1 MARRTNHLMTGHLKT
16 KMTII
21 GVFVAIF
28 WMVEILDQFVFD
40 HQLNQYEI
48 ISSSLPFGLRWIL
61 FAPFLHGSFKDLIVG
76 TIGFVILGLSVM
88 SYKIRHFWIVTIITM
103 IVGGL
108 GIWRFNPYDPHPI
121 GASILIFGYLAFLLF
136 RSLAGAEADSTG
148 QELSLS
154 AFLQPVDERNLL
166 DNFMMHSLTLIFAL
180 PGYVLYGLST
190 IGIHNL
196 FGVPAHI
203 ASGFFAGTLAADFIC
218 QDKGRAMRWK
228 LFWISFPIVFLL
240 ALLKMFAE
248 WFVDNWDEI
257 KIIMAI
263 VGFGALL
270 ISSMVGGS
278 SSTSGEQKDTIP
290 QAGHAEARHRDRV
303 EAEERYRQWKEQE
316 QRDWEEQQRQNNED
330 R

>member
-1 MARRTNHLMTGHLKT
+1 MTGHLKT

-28 WMVEILDQFVFD
+28 WIVEILNQFVFD
-40 HQLNQYEI
+40 HQLNQYGI
-48 ISSSLPFGLRWIL
+48 IPRSWPFGLRGIL

-76 TIGFVILGLSVM
+76 TIGFVICSWLVM
-88 SYKIRHFWIVTIITM
+88 RLKIRDFWIVTIITM

-136 RSLAGAEADSTG
+136 RSLAGTEADSTG
-148 QELSLS
+148 QELRPS

-166 DNFMMHSLTLIFAL
+166 DSFIMHSLTLILGIQTLILAL

-203 ASGFFAGTLAADFIC
+203 ASGFFAGTIAADLIL
-218 QDKGRAMRWK
+218 QDKGRATRWK
-228 LFWISFPIVFLL
+228 LFWISFPLAFIISLFVSNIYTILLNILFYLVMIVGGVIAFLL
-240 ALLKMFAE
+240 ILHGSEEINSRSITSSRPTDYDLQESVRRGNEKWAE
-248 WFVDNWDEI
+248 
-257 KIIMAI
+257 
-263 VGFGALL
+263 
-270 ISSMVGGS
+270 
-278 SSTSGEQKDTIP
+278 
-290 QAGHAEARHRDRV
+290 R
-303 EAEERYRQWKEQE
+303 EQE
-316 QRDWEEQQRQNNED
+316 RQREEQQRQNNED

>member
-1 MARRTNHLMTGHLKT
+1 MTGHLKT

-28 WMVEILDQFVFD
+28 WIVEILNQFVFD
-40 HQLNQYEI
+40 HQLNQYGI
-48 ISSSLPFGLRWIL
+48 IPRSWPFGLRGIL
-61 FAPFLHGSFKDLIVG
+61 FAPFLHGGFKDIIVG
-76 TIGFVILGLSVM
+76 TIGFVICSWLVM
-88 SYKIRHFWIVTIITM
+88 RLKIRDFWIVTIITM

-136 RSLAGAEADSTG
+136 RSLAGTEADSTG
-148 QELSLS
+148 QELRPS

-166 DNFMMHSLTLIFAL
+166 DSFIMHSLTLILGIQTLILAL

-203 ASGFFAGTLAADFIC
+203 ASGFFAGTIAADLIL
-218 QDKGRAMRWK
+218 QDKGRATRWK
-228 LFWISFPIVFLL
+228 LFWISFPLAFIISLFVSNIYTILLNILFYLVMIVGGVIAFLL
-240 ALLKMFAE
+240 
-248 WFVDNWDEI
+248 
-257 KIIMAI
+257 I
-263 VGFGALL
+263 VH
-270 ISSMVGGS
+270 GS
-278 SSTSGEQKDTIP
+278 TGSGSSTSSGPTEYELEESIRRSNMKW
-290 QAGHAEARHRDRV
+290 AER
-303 EAEERYRQWKEQE
+303 EQE
-316 QRDWEEQQRQNNED
+316 KQHEEQQRQNNED

>member
-28 WMVEILDQFVFD
+28 WIVEILNQFVFD
-40 HQLNQYEI
+40 HQLNQYGI
-48 ISSSLPFGLRWIL
+48 IPRSWPFGLRGIL
-61 FAPFLHGSFKDLIVG
+61 FAPFLHGGFKDLIVG
-76 TIGFVILGLSVM
+76 TIGFVICSWLVM
-88 SYKIRHFWIVTIITM
+88 RLKIRDFWIVTIITM

-180 PGYVLYGLST
+180 PGYVLYGLFT
-190 IGIHNL
+190 IGIYNL

-203 ASGFFAGTLAADFIC
+203 ASGFFAGTLAA
-218 QDKGRAMRWK
+218 
-228 LFWISFPIVFLL
+228 SFF
-240 ALLKMFAE
+240 KT
-248 WFVDNWDEI
+248 
-257 KIIMAI
+257 K
-263 VGFGALL
+263 
-270 ISSMVGGS
+270 
-278 SSTSGEQKDTIP
+278 
-290 QAGHAEARHRDRV
+290 
-303 EAEERYRQWKEQE
+303 EEP
-316 QRDWEEQQRQNNED
+316 
-330 R
+330 